1 MCDRWQKFENFLAD
15 MGIPVSGTTL
25 ERKDNNGDY
34 TPTNCAWATRKE
46 QCRNRRSNI
55 TIELNGDKKIIS
67 DWAERTHIKFATLRR
82 RMKLG
87 WSNEKILTTPTA
99 TVAKLNPIKADKIK
113 SLLADGVTPKDIAAT
128 FGVSRAVVY
137 GIKHNRSW
145 KV

>member
-1 MCDRWQKFENFLAD
+1 
-15 MGIPVSGTTL
+15 MGTPRIGETL

-34 TPTNCAWATRKE
+34 TPTNCVWATRKE

-55 TIELNGDKKIIS
+55 TLELNGKKKIIA
-67 DWAERTHIKFATLRR
+67 DWVSTTHINFATLRR

-99 TVAKLNPIKADKIK
+99 KVAKLNSSKADKIR
-113 SLLADGVTPKDIAAT
+113 SLLAEGGTPKDIAAT

-137 GIKHNRSW
+137 DIKHYRTW